1 MATRRNR
8 PSESAQDQA
17 WTLQLMRLRWRKY
30 LSCRHPLAD
39 SVQVGK
45 TKLCQQSRQIEAA
58 IKIRIEGVG
67 HVLVNAKASR
77 MLLGDPA
84 FNMGLA
90 ELMFLVVQR

>member
-1 MATRRNR
+1 MATRRSR
-8 PSESAQDQA
+8 PSVSTKGQA
-17 WTLQLMRLRWRKY
+17 WSLTTLRKIG
-30 LSCRHPLAD
+30 SPLAG
-39 SVQVGK
+39 SVQVR
-45 TKLCQQSRQIEAA
+45 TAKLCQQSKQIEAA

-67 HVLVNAKASR
+67 HVLVNAKASC